1 MTTTIKSTLLL
12 LTTLL
17 LISCGKK
24 DNKGQKEQAPLQQQE
39 LSHNEKIA
47 LGKKLFEGKGTCK
60 ACHLPDKKVV
70 GPSVKEIIA
79 IYDKYGAD
87 IVTFLKGDGEP
98 IVDPSQYIIMQAN
111 FAITKKMTDIELESL
126 VLYMRSM

>member
-1 MTTTIKSTLLL
+1 MTTTIRTTLLL
-12 LTTLL
+12 LITLL
-17 LISCGKK
+17 MIACSKK
-24 DNKGQKEQAPLQQQE
+24 ENKGENQQELLQQQE
-39 LSHNEKIA
+39 LSQTDKIA
-47 LGKKLFEGKGTCK
+47 LGKKLFEGKGNCK
-60 ACHLPDKKVV
+60 ACHLLDKKVV
-70 GPSVKEIIA
+70 GPSVKEIVA

-111 FAITKKMTDIELESL
+111 FAITKKMADIELESL